1 MSPPAGRS
9 YIKGRPEPTVQHRL
23 RTPISEEEISRLSVG
38 DTLYVSGI
46 IVSARDAAHRRML
59 ELLERGEKLPV
70 DLRGGVI
77 YHAGPVAKR
86 EGGGWR
92 ILSMGPTTSARM
104 EAFEAEVIGR
114 LGVRLVVG
122 KGGMGRRTAEAM
134 RRFKAAYAI
143 FTGGAGVLAARAI
156 KGVVDVHWL
165 DLGMA
170 EAMWV
175 LEVEDFGPLTV
186 VIDPQGRNFYDEMRA
201 AARSRVP
208 EILKGMEWVE

>member
-1 MSPPAGRS
+1 MAI
-9 YIKGRPEPTVQHRL
+9 YRL
-23 RTPISEEEISRLSVG
+23 KTPLRDEDVEGLRVG
-38 DTLYVSGI
+38 DTLYISGI
-46 IVSARDAAHRRML
+46 LVSARDAAHARML
-59 ELLERGEKLPV
+59 EYLREGKPLPV

-86 EGGGWR
+86 EGEVWR
-92 ILSMGPTTSARM
+92 IIAMGPTTSARM
-104 EAFEAEVIGR
+104 EAFEADVIEK
-114 LGVRLVVG
+114 LGVKLIIG

-134 RRFKAAYAI
+134 RRHKAAYAI

-156 KGVVDVHWL
+156 KRVVDVYWL

-186 VIDPQGRNFYDEMRA
+186 MIDPTGYNFYDEARERMR
-201 AARSRVP
+201 SKIP
-208 EILKGMEWVE
+208 ELVEELKEVFKA